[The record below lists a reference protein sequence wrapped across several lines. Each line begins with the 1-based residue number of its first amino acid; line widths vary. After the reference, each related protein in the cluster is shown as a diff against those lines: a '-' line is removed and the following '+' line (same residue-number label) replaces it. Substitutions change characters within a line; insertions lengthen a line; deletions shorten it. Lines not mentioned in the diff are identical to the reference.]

1 MIIIKKNEIFVRDTL
16 VGLEE
21 ISRRKHFI
29 CIVHS
34 FITRTQLWLMLW
46 NTIILIHTRG
56 LNWQI
61 ISLLVDVRRKPAIL
75 FCGLPHVGRQRDQGY
90 RIQADYNVLRLIV
103 YISLWTIRITTY
115 LSPSAYYT
123 TTTVLVTDYLKVQPY
138 CSRRKVE
145 HYLIFLVRKSLKI
158 GYHLK
163 DR

>member
-103 YISLWTIRITTY
+103 YISFVNNKNYY
-115 LSPSAYYT
+115 LSISFSILHHNDGTRDWLPKS
-123 TTTVLVTDYLKVQPY
+123 TTVL
-138 CSRRKVE
+138 
-145 HYLIFLVRKSLKI
+145 
-158 GYHLK
+158 
-163 DR
+163 